1 MNKSIHEEI
10 YVQWSLNSDT
20 KEPQTNV
27 STKYENN
34 VTDYNAW
41 YRYIS
46 PIINFPSIDFDF
58 NMAGKIRIIN
68 ADATILYHLQL
79 YVLCR
84 PI

>member
-34 VTDYNAW
+34 VTDYNA
-41 YRYIS
+41 
-46 PIINFPSIDFDF
+46 
-58 NMAGKIRIIN
+58 
-68 ADATILYHLQL
+68 
-79 YVLCR
+79 
-84 PI
+84 